1 MTDVVE
7 AYAQRIEAMN
17 QDQIRTTLAQH
28 DRLVDSERWLKLDG
42 ALRDQ
47 LLQMGELL
55 RAALK

>member
-1 MTDVVE
+1 MTDVIE
-7 AYAQRIEAMN
+7 AYAQRIEAMS

-28 DRLVDSERWLKLDG
+28 DRLVGSERWSKLDG
-42 ALRDQ
+42 LLRDQ